1 MGRSGRHERVA
12 RRPRDPARAR
22 GKRRR
27 RERRASRSHAAPRRA
42 RSRGPR
48 PKRIPARSDR
58 GLGRIRRREDP
69 QLRRATRAGGR
80 LRGRL
85 RAGARCRVR
94 SHRRHR
100 PRRGASALEDRARLH
115 RERSAP
121 SGGLAIS
128 RRRAGLGALQ
138 LLTLVAGLAI
148 AGLAKGATA
157 MGLPLIA
164 TPILASVF
172 GPRQAVVIITIPIF
186 VANTILVLQ
195 SWRVLGYLRSLG
207 PLVAANAAGTMVG
220 ALLLAGLDQRTF
232 AILITAMVV
241 VFITRGER
249 IVGEPG
255 ARRAELL
262 TPVVGFV
269 GGVMQGTTSISS
281 PVIGSFFHAM
291 KLPPREY
298 VITLAAVFQL
308 SSAVGL
314 VSYAALGFFTPDLL
328 TLGVIACIP
337 MLLALMAGIALRG
350 RLDQARFRQV
360 IVLHLVASVANLLW
374 RTFLA

>member
-27 RERRASRSHAAPRRA
+27 RERRASRSHAATRRA

-85 RAGARCRVR
+85 RAGARYRVR
-94 SHRRHR
+94 SHCRHR

-172 GPRQAVVIITIPIF
+172 GPKQAVVIITIPSF

-195 SWRVLGYLRSLG
+195 AWRVLGYLRTLV
-207 PLVAANAAGTMVG
+207 PLILANAA
-220 ALLLAGLDQRTF
+220 LGLF
-232 AILITAMVV
+232 
-241 VFITRGER
+241 
-249 IVGEPG
+249 
-255 ARRAELL
+255 
-262 TPVVGFV
+262 
-269 GGVMQGTTSISS
+269 TS
-281 PVIGSFFHAM
+281 
-291 KLPPREY
+291 
-298 VITLAAVFQL
+298 
-308 SSAVGL
+308 
-314 VSYAALGFFTPDLL
+314 DLF

-337 MLLALMAGIALRG
+337 MLVALMAGIAVRG
-350 RLDQARFRQV
+350 RLDQVRFRQV
-360 IVLHLVASVANLLW
+360 IVVLLVASVANLLW
-374 RTFLA
+374 RTFVA